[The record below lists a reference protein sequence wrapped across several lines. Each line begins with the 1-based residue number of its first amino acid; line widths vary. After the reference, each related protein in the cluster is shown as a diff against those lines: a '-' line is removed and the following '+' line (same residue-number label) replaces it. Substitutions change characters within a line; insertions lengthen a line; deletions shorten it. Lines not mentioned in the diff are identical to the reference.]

1 MVKDKIRKPGRKALF
16 EDVGENKEKA
26 VGGSGRI
33 EVSKGE
39 KEEEYRERHLRRLL
53 ETMDAFNTGDFTIRL
68 PKERYD
74 IYGELADSYNKMAEM
89 AGGVTKEMSRVAKV
103 AGTEGKLTER
113 ASVPGV
119 VGGWKDA
126 VDALNGLIDAIATS
140 TLEIERILDNISR
153 GNLTEQFAVPVAG
166 DFKVMSDTVNRTVD
180 SFNLIGSEV
189 ARVAKEVGVEGNL
202 GTQGEVPGVA
212 GAWKELT
219 DNVNALAAN
228 VTNQMRDIAKVST
241 AIANGDLTQKITV
254 EVKGEIQQLKE
265 NINGMV
271 DRLNLIGSEVAR
283 VAKEVGVEGNLGT
296 QGEVPGVEGA
306 WKELT
311 DNVNTLAANVTNQ
324 MRDIAKVSTAI
335 ANGDLTQK
343 ITVEVK
349 GEIQQLKENINGM
362 VDRLNLIGS
371 EVARVAREVGVEG
384 NLGTQGE
391 VPGVAGAWKE
401 LTDNVNTLAA
411 NVTNQVRDIAKVST
425 AIANGDLTQ
434 KITVEVKGEIQQLKE
449 NINGMVDRLNLIGSE
464 VARVA
469 REVGVEGNLGTQG
482 EVPGVAGAW
491 KELTDNV
498 NTLAA
503 NVTNQVRDIAKVSTA
518 IANGDLTQ
526 KITVE
531 VKGEIQ
537 QLKENIN
544 GMVDR
549 LNLIG
554 SEVAR
559 VAREVGVEG
568 NLGTQGEVPGVAGAW
583 KELTDNVNALAANVT
598 NQVRD
603 IAKVATA
610 LANGDLTQKIT
621 LEVKGEIQQLKET
634 INSMVDKVNLIGSEV
649 SRVTR
654 EVGVE
659 GKLGAQGAVPGIA
672 GTWKELTDNVNMLS
686 ANLKNQVGD
695 IAKVATALANGDLTQ
710 KVTVDAKGEIQQLKE
725 TINSMVD
732 KVNLIGSEV
741 SRVTREVGVE
751 GKLGAQ
757 GEVPG
762 IAGTWKELTDN
773 VNMLSAN
780 LRDQV
785 RDIAKVANALANGDL
800 TQKVT
805 VDAKGDIQQL
815 KETINSM
822 VDKVNLIGS
831 EVSRVTREV
840 GVEGKLGAQ
849 GEVPGIAGT
858 WKELT
863 DNLNTQSANLKNQV
877 GDIAKVATALANGDL
892 TQKITVDAKGDILQ
906 LKDTINSMV
915 DRLNVLVAR
924 VRDSANTVASSAQGI
939 AATGT
944 EMSTS
949 TTQVAASV
957 EQIAKGAQDQAEKT
971 DSASKAVEQ
980 ISKAAIEVAERGD
993 EVNRAASAANKS
1005 AQTGLITVNE
1015 VVKSMQRI
1023 SEVAE
1028 KTSSTVETMAQ
1039 RGEEIAMTLGVI
1051 TDIASQTNLLAL
1063 NAAIEAARAGE
1074 AGRGFAVVAEEIR
1087 KLAEN
1092 SRKSAGE
1099 IAELVKSI
1107 QEETVSASEAAKT
1120 MTESVTAG
1128 REATDKSSAALD
1140 NISFTMKQ
1148 TSNVALVISNAAA
1161 QQKTSIES
1169 VVKMVEG
1176 ISTIAEETA
1185 AGSDESSA
1193 SAHELT
1199 SAMENLTT
1207 SGQELVS
1214 IAAELQDAV
1223 ARFKLSSAAVEVK
1236 Q

>member
-324 MRDIAKVSTAI
+324 M
-335 ANGDLTQK
+335 
-343 ITVEVK
+343 
-349 GEIQQLKENINGM
+349 
-362 VDRLNLIGS
+362 
-371 EVARVAREVGVEG
+371 
-384 NLGTQGE
+384 
-391 VPGVAGAWKE
+391 
-401 LTDNVNTLAA
+401 
-411 NVTNQVRDIAKVST
+411 RDIAKVST